1 MKLSTRGRYGTRAML
16 DLAIHNSEQAVL
28 LRDIAKRQ
36 DISERYLENIM
47 RILVSNGLVTSVQ
60 GRNGGFSLA
69 KKPSEIKLSEIIQMV
84 EGSISPVK
92 CIDNPKLC
100 KKMRDCV
107 TYDIWGKLEK
117 AMFDVL
123 DSITLEDM
131 VNMHK
136 EKVKRN
142 EAQITYHI

>member
-16 DLAIHNSEQAVL
+16 DLALHDGERIVL
-28 LRDIAKRQ
+28 LKDIAKRQ
-36 DISERYLENIM
+36 EISERYLENIM

-69 KKPSEIKLSEIIQMV
+69 KKPSDIKLSQIIQAV
-84 EGSISPVK
+84 EGSVSPVG
-92 CIDNPKLC
+92 CVDNPKSC
-100 KKMRDCV
+100 KRMPICV
-107 TYDIWGKLEK
+107 TYDIWGKLKK

-131 VNMHK
+131 VKMQK
-136 EKVKRN
+136 EKLKGKDLGMYY
-142 EAQITYHI
+142 I

>member
-16 DLAIHNSEQAVL
+16 DLALHNDEQAVL

-47 RILVSNGLVTSVQ
+47 RILVSNGLITSAQ

-69 KKPSEIKLSEIIQMV
+69 REPCDVKLSQIIQAV
-84 EGSISPVK
+84 EGSISPVG

-100 KKMRDCV
+100 KRMPICV
-107 TYDIWGKLEK
+107 TYDIWGKLKK

-131 VNMHK
+131 VKMQKDKIKGK
-136 EKVKRN
+136 ESK
-142 EAQITYHI
+142 AMYHI